1 MKILENKT
9 ISIVLMLVLILAGF
23 LLGGYKGL
31 ASQYQ
36 KVEDVFFLGED
47 RDGIGIAN
55 DMAERASALTNMQTI
70 ATKYLESDCAELT
83 TAETALATYS
93 KAVGTGEIGALFA
106 ANAQMDTAMQ
116 ALYNALGALENSE
129 QSTAQGSGRD
139 NAQKLG
145 QATDQLDGS
154 LSEKD
159 ESYRQRLYA
168 DFNSRN
174 DTISH
179 DPYYS
184 YAAEYN
190 KLLDGFP
197 AKLICLATPAKS
209 AVLQY

>member
-9 ISIVLMLVLILAGF
+9 ISIVLMIVLVLAGF
-23 LLGGYKGL
+23 LLGGCKGL
-31 ASQYQ
+31 NAQYQ

-55 DMAERASALTNMQTI
+55 DMSERASALTNMQTL
-70 ATKYLESDCAELT
+70 AAKYLESGCAELT
-83 TAETALATYS
+83 AAETALSSYT
-93 KAVGTGEIGALFA
+93 KAVGESEIEKLFA

-116 ALYNALGALENSE
+116 SLYNALSDSGT
-129 QSTAQGSGRD
+129 STQGQTASGQE
-139 NAQKLG
+139 A
-145 QATDQLDGS
+145 GS
-154 LSEKD
+154 LKQDLSQKD
-159 ESYRQRLYA
+159 ERYRQSLYA

-190 KLLDGFP
+190 KLLESFP
-197 AKLICLATPAKS
+197 ANVISLLTPAK
-209 AVLQY
+209 AAAMQY